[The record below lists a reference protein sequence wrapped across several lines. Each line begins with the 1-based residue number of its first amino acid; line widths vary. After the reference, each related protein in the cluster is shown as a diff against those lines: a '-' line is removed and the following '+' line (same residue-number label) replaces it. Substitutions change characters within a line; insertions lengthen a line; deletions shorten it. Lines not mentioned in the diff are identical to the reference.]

1 MPPIAKASELRAPK
15 KILLITKLT
24 WGTMMAKAMGNEMAN
39 ICLLETVTCRD
50 GLLLLPLISANLQ
63 LVFTMNC
70 PFFYNIA

>member
-24 WGTMMAKAMGNEMAN
+24 CGTMMAKAMGKEMAN